1 MYEIHTIHRLIL
13 KARQHASLT
22 QRDLAERVGTSQ
34 SAIAKLEQGHTNPT
48 IDTLSRCAAAAG
60 YALHI
65 DLVPLP
71 STADP
76 VVQRYKQD
84 VDRTLLRDNLGKS
97 VDDRLRTLSEW
108 QHAGRELQRATQR
121 ATQRT
126 KAPRGRPRRDTP
138 RP

>member
-1 MYEIHTIHRLIL
+1 MYERHTIHRLIL
-13 KARQHASLT
+13 EARQHASLT

-76 VVQRYKQD
+76 VVQRYKRD

-108 QHAGRELQRATQR
+108 QDAGRELQRATQS
-121 ATQRT
+121 T
-126 KAPRGRPRRDTP
+126 KAPRGKPR
-138 RP
+138 